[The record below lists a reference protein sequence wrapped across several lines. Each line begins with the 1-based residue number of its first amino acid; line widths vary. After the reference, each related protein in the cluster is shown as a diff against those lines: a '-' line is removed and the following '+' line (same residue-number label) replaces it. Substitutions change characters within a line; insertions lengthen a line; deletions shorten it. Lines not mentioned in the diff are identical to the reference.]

1 MLGVEDPL
9 PQRPRR
15 VVVAGA
21 TGSGKTTLA
30 LRIGAA
36 LQLPDTEMD
45 ALHHGPSWTP
55 RPEFM
60 ADVEAYGSAGAW
72 VSEWQYPEAREL
84 LADRADIL
92 VWLDVPTRVALSR
105 VVRRTGTRRVR
116 DEELW
121 HGNKEAPLHTAF
133 TDPEHI
139 LRWAWRT
146 RHLPRELVSEVRVDA
161 ARARHRPAAQPLGCR
176 SLRPASLGRGSLNPT
191 NSSRC
196 PPNRSADD
204 ALRAR
209 GRIGKP
215 VRIRHRAR
223 CGDPTPS

>member
-9 PQRPRR
+9 PHQPRR

-21 TGSGKTTLA
+21 PGSGKTTLA
-30 LRIGAA
+30 RRIGAA
-36 LQLPDTEMD
+36 LQLPVTEMD

-60 ADVEAYGSAGAW
+60 ADVEAYSSAGAW

-84 LADRADIL
+84 LADRADTL
-92 VWLDVPTRVALSR
+92 VWLDVPTRVALAR
-105 VVRRTGTRRVR
+105 VVRRTVNRRLR

-121 HGNKEAPLHTAF
+121 HGNKEAPLHTVF

-146 RHLPRELVSEVRVDA
+146 RHLPRELVSEVEATHPKLVIVRLRDRSDVDRFV
-161 ARARHRPAAQPLGCR
+161 ARL
-176 SLRPASLGRGSLNPT
+176 
-191 NSSRC
+191 
-196 PPNRSADD
+196 SAGV
-204 ALRAR
+204 A
-209 GRIGKP
+209 
-215 VRIRHRAR
+215 
-223 CGDPTPS
+223 

>member
-9 PQRPRR
+9 PHRPRR

-30 LRIGAA
+30 RRIGIA
-36 LQLPDTEMD
+36 LELPVTEMD

-60 ADVEAYGSAGAW
+60 ADVERFSSADAW

-84 LADRADIL
+84 LADRADTL
-92 VWLDVPTRVALSR
+92 VWIDVPTRVSLTGM
-105 VVRRTGTRRVR
+105 VRRTVTRRLR

-121 HGNKEAPLHTAF
+121 HGNKEAPLHTVF

-139 LRWAWRT
+139 VRWAWRT
-146 RHLPRELVSEVRVDA
+146 RNLLRELVPEVEATHPHLVIVRLHTRSDVD
-161 ARARHRPAAQPLGCR
+161 RFVTRL
-176 SLRPASLGRGSLNPT
+176 
-191 NSSRC
+191 
-196 PPNRSADD
+196 SAGV
-204 ALRAR
+204 A
-209 GRIGKP
+209 
-215 VRIRHRAR
+215 
-223 CGDPTPS
+223 